1 MKKILLLILILS
13 GIQISAQSGIIKTT
27 FKVFGNCT
35 ACKERIEEALDA
47 PGIKSADWN
56 IDTKE
61 LKLVYNPDKISIEQ
75 IHQLIA
81 KAGHDTEK
89 VKAPDSIYS
98 KLPDC
103 CLFREKPNTHHD

>member
-1 MKKILLLILILS
+1 MKKVFLLFLVLS
-13 GIQISAQSGIIKTT
+13 GIQISAQTGIIKTSM
-27 FKVFGNCT
+27 KVFGNCT
-35 ACKERIEEALDA
+35 SCKERIELALDA

-56 IDTKE
+56 IDSKE
-61 LKLVYNPDKISIEQ
+61 LKLVYNSDKISIDE

-89 VKAPDSIYS
+89 IKAPDSIYNT
-98 KLPDC
+98 LPDC

>member
-1 MKKILLLILILS
+1 
-13 GIQISAQSGIIKTT
+13 
-27 FKVFGNCT
+27 
-35 ACKERIEEALDA
+35 
-47 PGIKSADWN
+47 
-56 IDTKE
+56 
-61 LKLVYNPDKISIEQ
+61 LVYNPDKISIEQ